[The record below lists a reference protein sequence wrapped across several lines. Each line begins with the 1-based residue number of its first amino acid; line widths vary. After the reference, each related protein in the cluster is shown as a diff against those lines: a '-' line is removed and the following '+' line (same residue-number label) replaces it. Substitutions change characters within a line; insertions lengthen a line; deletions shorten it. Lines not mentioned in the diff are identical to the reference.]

1 MKRQWVI
8 ADVHG
13 CAKSLK
19 HLVEEQIKL
28 TSADELYLL
37 GDYIDRGPDSRGVID
52 YVIQLK
58 AMGYK
63 VFPLKGN
70 HEDVLLR
77 CYAHEQGSPQ
87 ALGLYELKEG
97 WLYFGGKA
105 TLKSFGT
112 KNILDIPKHYIE
124 FMQNLP
130 YYYVLDNFVLTHAGL
145 NFEIDN
151 PFSDELSMLWIKDYT
166 VDKAKIQNRRL
177 IHGHVPYSLND
188 IKNQIQV
195 GDAISL
201 DNGCVYEQKGRGNLI
216 ALELNTLELKVQAN
230 LDVAIQKQIK
240 LPLAA

>member
-1 MKRQWVI
+1 
-8 ADVHG
+8 
-13 CAKSLK
+13 
-19 HLVEEQIKL
+19 
-28 TSADELYLL
+28 
-37 GDYIDRGPDSRGVID
+37 
-52 YVIQLK
+52 
-58 AMGYK
+58 
-63 VFPLKGN
+63 
-70 HEDVLLR
+70 
-77 CYAHEQGSPQ
+77 
-87 ALGLYELKEG
+87 
-97 WLYFGGKA
+97 
-105 TLKSFGT
+105 
-112 KNILDIPKHYIE
+112 
-124 FMQNLP
+124 MQNLP